1 MRLKEHYTTEVAD
14 KLFKELNLPNIQLVP
29 KFKKVVLN
37 IGCGE
42 GATSKAAVEH
52 VLSDLSLIAGQ
63 KPVIAHA
70 RKSVAAFKIRKGQ
83 PIGAKVTLRGE
94 KMYDFLEK
102 FLKIVLPR
110 IRDFRGIPA
119 KSLDG
124 MGNLNIGLA
133 DQTLFPEIDYD
144 KIDKIR
150 GLEITLV
157 TSAISDA
164 HARKLFEEMG
174 LVFID

>member
-1 MRLKEHYTTEVAD
+1 MKLKEHYTNEVAD
-14 KLFKELNLPNIQLVP
+14 KLYKELDLKNKHLVP
-29 KFKKVVLN
+29 KIQKVVLN

-42 GATSKAAVEH
+42 GATSKATVEH
-52 VLSDLSLIAGQ
+52 VLSDLAQIAGQ

-70 RKSVAAFKIRKGQ
+70 RKSVAAFKIRKGM
-83 PIGAKVTLRGE
+83 PIGAKVTLRGD

-124 MGNLNIGLA
+124 RGNLNIGMA

-157 TSAISDA
+157 TSVTSDA
-164 HARKLFEEMG
+164 HARKLLEEMG

>member
-1 MRLKEHYTTEVAD
+1 MLKDFYHSQVVE
-14 KLFKELNLPNIQLVP
+14 KLKKELSFVNRHQVP
-29 KFKKVVLN
+29 EIKKVVLN

-42 GATSKAAVEH
+42 GAVSKAVVEH
-52 VLSDLSLIAGQ
+52 VLSDLNLIAGQ

-83 PIGAKVTLRGE
+83 PIGAKVTLRGAH
-94 KMYDFLEK
+94 MYNFLEK
-102 FLKIVLPR
+102 LFKIILPR

-119 KSLDG
+119 RSLDG
-124 MGNLNIGLA
+124 HGNLNIGIP

-157 TSAISDA
+157 TSATSDA
-164 HARKLFEEMG
+164 HARKLFEAMG
-174 LVFID
+174 LIFFD

>member
-1 MRLKEHYTTEVAD
+1 MKLKEYYTNEVAD
-14 KLFKELNLPNIQLVP
+14 KLYKELDLKNKHLVP
-29 KFKKVVLN
+29 KIQKVVLN

-52 VLSDLSLIAGQ
+52 VLSDLAQIAGQ
-63 KPVIAHA
+63 KPIIAHA
-70 RKSVAAFKIRKGQ
+70 RKSVAAFKIRKGM
-83 PIGAKVTLRGE
+83 PIGAKVTLRGD

-102 FLKIVLPR
+102 FFKIVLPR

-124 MGNLNIGLA
+124 RGNLNIGMA

-157 TSAISDA
+157 TSVTSDV
-164 HARKLFEEMG
+164 HARKLLEEMG
-174 LVFID
+174 LVFVD

>member
-1 MRLKEHYTTEVAD
+1 MKLKEKYNKETFD
-14 KLFKELNLPNIQLVP
+14 KLYKELDLKNKHLVP
-29 KFKKVVLN
+29 KMQKVVLN

-52 VLSDLSLIAGQ
+52 VLSDLAQIAGQ

-110 IRDFRGIPA
+110 IRDFRGINEKGFDEFSINFIA
-119 KSLDG
+119 K
-124 MGNLNIGLA
+124 
-133 DQTLFPEIDYD
+133 T
-144 KIDKIR
+144 R
-150 GLEITLV
+150 
-157 TSAISDA
+157 
-164 HARKLFEEMG
+164 
-174 LVFID
+174 

>member
-1 MRLKEHYTTEVAD
+1 MKLKEYYNKEVFD
-14 KLFKELNLPNIQLVP
+14 KLYKELGLKNRHLVP
-29 KFKKVVLN
+29 KIQKVVLN
-37 IGCGE
+37 VGNGE
-42 GATSKAAVEH
+42 GSTSKASVEH
-52 VLSDLSLIAGQ
+52 VLSDLGQIAGQ
-63 KPVIAHA
+63 KPIVAHA
-70 RKSVAAFKIRKGQ
+70 RKSVAAFKIRKGM
-83 PIGAKVTLRGE
+83 PIGAKVTLRGDR
-94 KMYDFLEK
+94 MYDFLEK

-124 MGNLNIGLA
+124 RGNLNIGIS

-157 TSAISDA
+157 TSATSDD
-164 HARKLFEEMG
+164 HARKLLEEMG
-174 LVFID
+174 LVFVD

>member
-1 MRLKEHYTTEVAD
+1 
-14 KLFKELNLPNIQLVP
+14 
-29 KFKKVVLN
+29 
-37 IGCGE
+37 
-42 GATSKAAVEH
+42 
-52 VLSDLSLIAGQ
+52 
-63 KPVIAHA
+63 
-70 RKSVAAFKIRKGQ
+70 
-83 PIGAKVTLRGE
+83 
-94 KMYDFLEK
+94 MYDFLEK

-124 MGNLNIGLA
+124 RGNLNIGIS

-157 TSAISDA
+157 TSATSDV
-164 HARKLFEEMG
+164 HARKLLEEMG
-174 LVFID
+174 LIFID

>member
-1 MRLKEHYTTEVAD
+1 MKLKESYYNEIIDT
-14 KLFKELNLPNIQLVP
+14 LMKELGLHNRHQVP
-29 KFKKVVLN
+29 KIEKVVLN

-42 GATSKAAVEH
+42 GASSKAAVEH
-52 VLSDLSLIAGQ
+52 VLSDLALIAGQ

-83 PIGAKVTLRGE
+83 PIGAKVTLRGQR
-94 KMYDFLEK
+94 MYDFLEK
-102 FLKIVLPR
+102 LFKIVLPR

-124 MGNLNIGLA
+124 HGNLNIGIS
-133 DQTLFPEIDYD
+133 DQTLFSEIDYD

-157 TSAISDA
+157 TSATSDV
-164 HARKLFEEMG
+164 HARKLLEELG
-174 LVFID
+174 LVFLD

>member
-1 MRLKEHYTTEVAD
+1 MKLKEKYNKETFD
-14 KLFKELNLPNIQLVP
+14 KLYKELDLKNKHLVP
-29 KFKKVVLN
+29 KMQKVVLN

-52 VLSDLSLIAGQ
+52 VLSDLAQIAGQ

-124 MGNLNIGLA
+124 RGNLNIGIS

-157 TSAISDA
+157 TSATSDV
-164 HARKLFEEMG
+164 HARKLLEEMG
-174 LVFID
+174 LIFID